1 MQAERK
7 LTGYPSVDKPWLKYY
22 AQEEVE
28 EIPHRKIYTHL
39 WECNRNHLHDTAL
52 LYYGRKITFSELFA
66 QVDTV
71 ARALMG
77 LGVKSGDCVTLLLP
91 TLPETIYLFYALN
104 KIGAIANSIDP
115 RTNES
120 RLRDYINL
128 TNSKIV
134 FCIDKYIEVCI
145 KAISGTAVVQGVLVS
160 AAQSLSLPMKVAY
173 KLASRRVAIP
183 HKFMAWREFLKW
195 QREER
200 TGIATFNI
208 RDTFAD
214 RALSGNI

>member
-71 ARALMG
+71 ARAYGDRISTVNEAPYEAGKLAGIVYTSGTTGIPKGAG
-77 LGVKSGDCVTLLLP
+77 LSNDDLVAQSVNMYHALF
-91 TLPETIYLFYALN
+91 LPEHGRHLRFLN
-104 KIGAIANSIDP
+104 IMPPWLAYGLTCAMSSILCMGMQMDIIP
-115 RTNES
+115 MLKTRCVLVIIRSS
-120 RLRDYINL
+120 RLRYCL
-128 TNSKIV
+128 RNS
-134 FCIDKYIEVCI
+134 
-145 KAISGTAVVQGVLVS
+145 S
-160 AAQSLSLPMKVAY
+160 VA
-173 KLASRRVAIP
+173 
-183 HKFMAWREFLKW
+183 
-195 QREER
+195 
-200 TGIATFNI
+200 
-208 RDTFAD
+208 
-214 RALSGNI
+214 

>member
-77 LGVKSGDCVTLLLP
+77 LGVKSGDICTYDP
-91 TLPETIYLFYALN
+91 QRNRYYAHCQQQSLPE
-104 KIGAIANSIDP
+104 
-115 RTNES
+115 R
-120 RLRDYINL
+120 
-128 TNSKIV
+128 
-134 FCIDKYIEVCI
+134 
-145 KAISGTAVVQGVLVS
+145 IS
-160 AAQSLSLPMKVAY
+160 VA
-173 KLASRRVAIP
+173 K
-183 HKFMAWREFLKW
+183 
-195 QREER
+195 
-200 TGIATFNI
+200 
-208 RDTFAD
+208 
-214 RALSGNI
+214 